1 MARESR
7 ARLRTPSPQNEKRP
21 FKCSSSVIMCPSLT
35 SHPLLPN
42 ACYLSKVRSTGL
54 SCAKGL
60 LENIYLISAT
70 TIDFR
75 QFLPPRLLLVY
86 VRDGSIGRY
95 FQVPLNSKPED
106 LFPGLIHFLLSILSI
121 NPFIGKDLFS
131 FPRTFE
137 VQNCNAAI
145 FI

>member
-75 QFLPPRLLLVY
+75 QFLPPTGIRTCCQ
-86 VRDGSIGRY
+86 I
-95 FQVPLNSKPED
+95 
-106 LFPGLIHFLLSILSI
+106 FPGPSILNQKIFLRVSSISALEFTHQSILSSEKTYSRFHVRLKSRI
-121 NPFIGKDLFS
+121 AMLQYS
-131 FPRTFE
+131 FKL
-137 VQNCNAAI
+137 
-145 FI
+145 